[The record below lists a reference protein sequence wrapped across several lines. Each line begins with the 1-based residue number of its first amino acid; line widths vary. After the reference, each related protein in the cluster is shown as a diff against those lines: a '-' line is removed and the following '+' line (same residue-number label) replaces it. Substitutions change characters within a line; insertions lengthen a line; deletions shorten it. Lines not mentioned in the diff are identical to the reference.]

1 MLYNLY
7 WKEVNTM
14 NERIK
19 EIREY
24 YSLSQKEFG
33 ERIELKQN
41 SVAVVERG
49 KRNLSERSINLICK
63 EFSINKTWLL
73 TGEGDMF
80 KGLTPSEEIESF
92 LSTLAIAGDEN
103 FKKRL
108 ILYLAQ
114 MKDSDWEALEHV
126 LDTLLAGKDIIF
138 QPNTND
144 KQN

>member
-1 MLYNLY
+1 
-7 WKEVNTM
+7 M

-92 LSTLAIAGDEN
+92 LSTLAITGDEN

-114 MKDSDWEALEHV
+114 MKDSDWEKLEQM

-138 QPNTND
+138 PPDTNN

>member
-1 MLYNLY
+1 
-7 WKEVNTM
+7 M

-92 LSTLAIAGDEN
+92 LSTLAITGDEN

-114 MKDSDWEALEHV
+114 MKDSDWQALEHV
-126 LDTLLAGKDIIF
+126 LDTLLTGKDIIF
-138 QPNTND
+138 PPDT
-144 KQN
+144 KSEK

>member
-1 MLYNLY
+1 
-7 WKEVNTM
+7 M

-80 KGLTPSEEIESF
+80 EGLTPSEEIESF

-114 MKDSDWEALEHV
+114 IKDSDWEALEHV

-138 QPNTND
+138 PPDT
-144 KQN
+144 KSEK

>member
-1 MLYNLY
+1 
-7 WKEVNTM
+7 M

-92 LSTLAIAGDEN
+92 LSTLAITGDEN

-114 MKDSDWEALEHV
+114 MKDSDWEKLEQV

-138 QPNTND
+138 PPGTNN

>member
-1 MLYNLY
+1 
-7 WKEVNTM
+7 M

-92 LSTLAIAGDEN
+92 LSTLAITGDEN

-114 MKDSDWEALEHV
+114 IKDSDWQALEHV

-138 QPNTND
+138 PPDTNN

>member
-1 MLYNLY
+1 
-7 WKEVNTM
+7 M

-92 LSTLAIAGDEN
+92 LSTLAITGDEN

-114 MKDSDWEALEHV
+114 MKDSDWQALEHV

-138 QPNTND
+138 PPDTNN

>member
-1 MLYNLY
+1 
-7 WKEVNTM
+7 M

-92 LSTLAIAGDEN
+92 LSTLAITGDEN

-114 MKDSDWEALEHV
+114 MKDSDWEKLEQV

-138 QPNTND
+138 PPDTND

>member
-1 MLYNLY
+1 
-7 WKEVNTM
+7 M

-80 KGLTPSEEIESF
+80 EGLTPSEEIESF

-114 MKDSDWEALEHV
+114 MKDSDWQALEHV

-138 QPNTND
+138 PSDT
-144 KQN
+144 KSEK

>member
-1 MLYNLY
+1 
-7 WKEVNTM
+7 M
-14 NERIK
+14 NERVK
-19 EIREY
+19 EIRQY
-24 YSLSQKEFG
+24 YSLSQKKFG

-41 SVAVVERG
+41 SIALIERG

-80 KGLTPSEEIESF
+80 KNITPSEEIESF
-92 LSTLAIAGDEN
+92 LSSLAIAGDEN

-114 MKDSDWEALEHV
+114 MKDSDWEKLEQV
-126 LDTLLAGKDIIF
+126 LDALLAGKDIIF
-138 QPNTND
+138 PPDT
-144 KQN
+144 KSEKYS

>member
-1 MLYNLY
+1 MKSRFKLLRQ
-7 WKEVNTM
+7 ELGLTQ
-14 NERIK
+14 E
-19 EIREY
+19 
-24 YSLSQKEFG
+24 EFG
-33 ERIELKQN
+33 SKIG
-41 SVAVVERG
+41 VA
-49 KRNLSERSINLICK
+49 RNTIAPSNPVIANICN
-63 EFSINKTWLL
+63 EYAVNETWLR
-73 TGEGDMF
+73 TGEGDIF
-80 KGLTPSEEIESF
+80 KDLTPSEEIESF
-92 LSTLAIAGDEN
+92 LRTLAIAGDEN

>member
-1 MLYNLY
+1 
-7 WKEVNTM
+7 M

-92 LSTLAIAGDEN
+92 LSTLAITGDEN

-114 MKDSDWEALEHV
+114 IKDSDWEKLEQV
-126 LDTLLAGKDIIF
+126 LDTLLAEKDIIF
-138 QPNTND
+138 PPGTND

>member
-1 MLYNLY
+1 MKFAMKSRFKLLRH
-7 WKEVNTM
+7 ELRLIQ
-14 NERIK
+14 E
-19 EIREY
+19 
-24 YSLSQKEFG
+24 EFG
-33 ERIELKQN
+33 SKIGVARNTIVQYESRRIIPSN
-41 SVAVVERG
+41 SVIANICNEYAVNE
-49 KRNLSERSINLICK
+49 
-63 EFSINKTWLL
+63 TWLR

-80 KGLTPSEEIESF
+80 KDLTPSEEIESF
-92 LSTLAIAGDEN
+92 LRTLAIAGDEN

>member
-1 MLYNLY
+1 
-7 WKEVNTM
+7 M

-24 YSLSQKEFG
+24 YFLSQKEFG

-92 LSTLAIAGDEN
+92 LSTLAITGDEN

-114 MKDSDWEALEHV
+114 MKDSDWEKLEQV

-138 QPNTND
+138 PPDTNN

>member
-1 MLYNLY
+1 
-7 WKEVNTM
+7 M

-92 LSTLAIAGDEN
+92 LSTLAITGDEN

-114 MKDSDWEALEHV
+114 MKDSDWEKLEQV
-126 LDTLLAGKDIIF
+126 LDTVLAGKDIIF
-138 QPNTND
+138 PPDTNN

>member
-1 MLYNLY
+1 
-7 WKEVNTM
+7 M

-92 LSTLAIAGDEN
+92 LSTLAITGDEN

-114 MKDSDWEALEHV
+114 IKDSDWEKLEQV
-126 LDTLLAGKDIIF
+126 LDTLLSGKDIIF
-138 QPNTND
+138 PPGTKSE
-144 KQN
+144 KQS

>member
-1 MLYNLY
+1 
-7 WKEVNTM
+7 M

-73 TGEGDMF
+73 TGEGNMF
-80 KGLTPSEEIESF
+80 NDITPSEEIESF
-92 LSTLAIAGDEN
+92 LSTLAITGDEN

-114 MKDSDWEALEHV
+114 IKDSDWEKLEQV
-126 LDTLLAGKDIIF
+126 LDTLLSGKDIIF
-138 QPNTND
+138 PPGTKSE
-144 KQN
+144 KQS

>member
-1 MLYNLY
+1 
-7 WKEVNTM
+7 M

-80 KGLTPSEEIESF
+80 KGLTPSEEIEPF
-92 LSTLAIAGDEN
+92 LSTLAITGDEN

-114 MKDSDWEALEHV
+114 MKDSDWEKLEQV

-138 QPNTND
+138 PPDT
-144 KQN
+144 KSEK